1 MRTSSNL
8 LARFHALWTL
18 EGLGALDAALTRE
31 VLRDPNP
38 RMRIQAM
45 RASETLYKAGDRS
58 FAEDYRALAN
68 DADTDVA
75 IQAMLTMN
83 ILKVPETPTLVKG
96 LMERNKVRGVQF
108 VGERILAAAAAV
120 ERAAARGA
128 SLTPEQRSSLERG
141 GTIYTEL
148 CFTCHGPDGRGT
160 PTPGAAGS
168 TLAPSLAGSP
178 RVNAHRDYVIKS
190 VMYGLS
196 GPIDGRTYPQVMV
209 PMGSNN
215 DQWIADVASYVRN
228 SFGNNGTLATTADV
242 ARVRAATGM
251 RGQWT
256 VAELEGSLPRALVAN
271 TQWKVSA
278 SHDARPSPHPNA
290 AGGYNYLSTAS
301 GALTY
306 LGWTTGAPQ
315 QPGMWFQI
323 ELPAPVTLTELQF
336 SSSRTG
342 DDDGGWTFPRRYQV
356 QVSTDGATW
365 SAPVAEGEGGPGT
378 TVITF
383 PPVNARFVR
392 ITQTGAAENAP
403 PWSMRQLRL
412 YEAPASPGGPK

>member
-1 MRTSSNL
+1 
-8 LARFHALWTL
+8 AL
-18 EGLGALDAALTRE
+18 
-31 VLRDPNP
+31 
-38 RMRIQAM
+38 
-45 RASETLYKAGDRS
+45 
-58 FAEDYRALAN
+58 
-68 DADTDVA
+68 
-75 IQAMLTMN
+75 
-83 ILKVPETPTLVKG
+83 
-96 LMERNKVRGVQF
+96 
-108 VGERILAAAAAV
+108 
-120 ERAAARGA
+120 
-128 SLTPEQRSSLERG
+128 LTPEQQSSLERG

-160 PTPGAAGS
+160 PTPGATGS

-190 VMYGLS
+190 VMHGLS

-271 TQWKVSA
+271 TQWQVSA

-315 QPGMWFQI
+315 QPGM
-323 ELPAPVTLTELQF
+323 
-336 SSSRTG
+336 
-342 DDDGGWTFPRRYQV
+342 
-356 QVSTDGATW
+356 
-365 SAPVAEGEGGPGT
+365 
-378 TVITF
+378 
-383 PPVNARFVR
+383 
-392 ITQTGAAENAP
+392 
-403 PWSMRQLRL
+403 
-412 YEAPASPGGPK
+412 